1 MEWDVSSFGN
11 EEANEWLKILINSL
25 TTDPIANA
33 IEAVHGNEQF
43 IDAQDG
49 ERAIAAAEVV
59 AASRGC
65 GSEEFPPA
73 ALLWI
78 KAQQYMA
85 PDELLDKSVL
95 VVDRISKKS
104 ELRDLWD
111 GTEANKPWLALI
123 ADLKSRLQDAYKVQ
137 AKSAPQLASDTSG
150 GGTADVEIIFNEA
163 IALVSQ
169 GNHTAAIIKFNQAV
183 EQHPDHV
190 IVFIGRA
197 TSLLALGHFESALDD
212 LNVAINMAPEI
223 SEAYYLRAQA
233 HFQMSSYGPAIADLS
248 ILLKMTPN
256 RGDAYVIR
264 GLSNAALKR
273 HEQAIDDFSTAL
285 EIDPENMVIYLHRA
299 RSYEK
304 LGRFDLAGKDNKHYE
319 RKVGGRP
326 LL

>member
-11 EEANEWLKILINSL
+11 DEASEWLKLLINSL
-25 TTDPIANA
+25 TTDPIAKA
-33 IEAVHGNEQF
+33 IETVDGNDHF

-65 GSEEFPPA
+65 PSEDFPQA
-73 ALLWI
+73 ALLWL

-85 PDELLDKSVL
+85 PDELLDKSVS

-111 GTEANKPWLALI
+111 GTEAIKPWLALV
-123 ADLKSRLQDAYKVQ
+123 ADLKVRLQEAYKTQ
-137 AKSAPQLASDTSG
+137 AKSQPQLVSDTNSG
-150 GGTADVEIIFNEA
+150 VTADVENIFNEA

-169 GNHTAAIIKFNQAV
+169 GNHQAAIVKFNQAV
-183 EQHPDHV
+183 EQDPDYV
-190 IVFIGRA
+190 VGYIGRA
-197 TSLLALGHFESALDD
+197 TSFLALGVFESALAD
-212 LNVAINMAPEI
+212 LNKAINMAPEI
-223 SEAYYLRAQA
+223 AEAYYLRAQA
-233 HFQMSSYGPAIADLS
+233 HFQMSSFGPAIADLS

-273 HEQAIDDFSTAL
+273 HEQAIEDFSRAL
-285 EIDPENMVIYLHRA
+285 DIDSENMVIYLHRA
-299 RSYEK
+299 KSYEK

>member
-11 EEANEWLKILINSL
+11 EEANEWLKLLINSL

-33 IEAVHGNEQF
+33 IETVHGNDHF

-49 ERAIAAAEVV
+49 ERAVAAAEVV

-65 GSEEFPPA
+65 PSNDFPPA
-73 ALLWI
+73 ALMWL

-85 PDELLDKSVL
+85 PDELLDKSVG
-95 VVDRISKKS
+95 VVERISKKS

-111 GTEANKPWLALI
+111 GTEAIKPWLALV
-123 ADLKSRLQDAYKVQ
+123 ADLKTRLQESYKTQV
-137 AKSAPQLASDTSG
+137 KNPPQLASDTTRGVS
-150 GGTADVEIIFNEA
+150 ADVESILNEA
-163 IALVSQ
+163 ITLVSQ
-169 GNHTAAIIKFNQAV
+169 GNHQAAIGKFNQIV
-183 EQHPDHV
+183 EQDPGY
-190 IVFIGRA
+190 IIGYIGRA
-197 TSLLALGHFESALDD
+197 TSYLALGHFDSALED
-212 LNVAINMAPEI
+212 LNAAINMAPEI

-248 ILLKMTPN
+248 ILIKMTPN

-273 HEQAIDDFSTAL
+273 HEQAVDDFSTAL

-299 RSYEK
+299 KSYEK